1 MGAND
6 KQVAGDHYKA
16 NGVQYWDYCVQA
28 ETPNLEFNAG
38 KYLLRWRKKGG
49 VSDLEKSI
57 HYLEKRIE
65 SRNRY
70 IGSVRGGAYIPSLF
84 EKMIR
89 DNAVTEAETLIINK
103 ILHWQSV
110 SELDVVI
117 FDIQE
122 LIDSEKGK

>member
-6 KQVAGDHYKA
+6 KQVAGDHYKT

-57 HYLEKRIE
+57 HYIEKRIE
-65 SRNRY
+65 SRQMY
-70 IGSVRGGAYIPSLF
+70 IGTAKGGKYIQSLF
-84 EKMIR
+84 EKMIIG
-89 DNAVTEAETLIINK
+89 NKVPQAETLIINK